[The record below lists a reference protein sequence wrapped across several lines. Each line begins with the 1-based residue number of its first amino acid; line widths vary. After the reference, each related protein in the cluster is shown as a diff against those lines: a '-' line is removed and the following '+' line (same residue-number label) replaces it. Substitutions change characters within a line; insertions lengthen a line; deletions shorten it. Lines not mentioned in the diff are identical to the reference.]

1 MGSETPL
8 GFAGDGEG
16 PVRKVSLGRF
26 YIDRFPVTNER
37 FAEFAKA
44 SGYVTDAERFGW
56 SFVFAGHI
64 PAERHD
70 TLVQDTAAAAPWWCK
85 VRAANWRH
93 PEGPDTHVEN
103 RPHHPVVH
111 VSWNDAAC
119 YARWAGK
126 RLPSEAEWEFA
137 ARGGLEQKL
146 YRWGD
151 ELTPRGRHLC
161 NIWQG
166 RFPDFGHRGGWVL
179 STGADRCFPA

>member
-16 PVRKVSLGRF
+16 PVRKVSLDRF

-56 SFVFAGHI
+56 SFVLAGHI

-119 YARWAGK
+119 YARWAGRTNDPLLSGPVK
-126 RLPSEAEWEFA
+126 A
-137 ARGGLEQKL
+137 
-146 YRWGD
+146 
-151 ELTPRGRHLC
+151 PRGAVV
-161 NIWQG
+161 ND
-166 RFPDFGHRGGWVL
+166 PDGVSPQEPVRSAW
-179 STGADRCFPA
+179 